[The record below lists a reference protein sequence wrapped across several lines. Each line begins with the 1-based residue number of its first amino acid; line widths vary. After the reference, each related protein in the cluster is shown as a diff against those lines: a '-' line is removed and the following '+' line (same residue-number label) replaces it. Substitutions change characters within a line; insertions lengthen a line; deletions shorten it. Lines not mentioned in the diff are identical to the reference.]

1 MGRQLA
7 YTDGINTVNLGDLFN
22 IDGIK
27 LKVKELF
34 ELNGETY
41 ISYEVENELNLK
53 IELANKFIEE
63 KREYFSTV
71 VLNPQTD
78 LTCGSCEG

>member
-7 YTDGINTVNLGDLFN
+7 YTDGTNTINLGDLFN
-22 IDGIK
+22 VNGIR
-27 LKVKELF
+27 LIVKELF
-34 ELNGETY
+34 VLNGETY
-41 ISYEVENELNLK
+41 ISYEVEKEVGLK
-53 IELANKFIEE
+53 IELANKFINE

>member
-7 YTDGINTVNLGDLFN
+7 YTDGISVVNVGDLFN

-27 LKVKELF
+27 LIVKELF
-34 ELNGETY
+34 ILNEETY
-41 ISYEVENELNLK
+41 ISYEVEKELDLK
-53 IELANKFIEE
+53 IELANKFIHE
-63 KREYFSTV
+63 KRDYFNTV
-71 VLNPQTD
+71 VSHPQKD

>member
-7 YTDGINTVNLGDLFN
+7 YTDGSNTVNLGDLFN
-22 IDGIK
+22 INGIR
-27 LKVKELF
+27 LIVKELF
-34 ELNGETY
+34 VLNGETY
-41 ISYEVENELNLK
+41 ISYEVEKEAGLK
-53 IELANKFIEE
+53 IELANKFIDE